1 MPVTLI
7 TGGSRGLGRN
17 MAEHLAGKGHDVIIT
32 YHSRKD
38 EAEKV
43 TAAVAAQGRKAVALQ
58 LDVGQSKTFPAFA
71 ETVKKE
77 LKAAFG
83 RDDFDA
89 LVNNA
94 GSGVHAAFMDT
105 TEEQFDQMVNIHFK
119 STFFLSQKLVPLM
132 KDGGR
137 IINISSGLARFSNPG
152 YSAYGSMKGG
162 VDTLTR
168 YMAKELAP
176 RRIAVNVVAPGAI
189 ETDFGGGRVRDDKE
203 INKMIASSTALG
215 RVGQPDDIGG
225 LVAAL
230 LTEDCRWVNGQR
242 IEASGGIFL

>member
-168 YMAKELAP
+168 YMAKELAT